1 MFYAGF
7 VDSGRGKMPHVS
19 VFHESRYGR
28 WRRHLVPLHAPD
40 RECMVPGT
48 GKESSRETLVASGS
62 DLGTISA
69 LIISPAIMAASG
81 WQRIFVVFSA
91 FSFFWVVMYVH
102 EGAGQPG
109 DDPRITV
116 EERTSILRNRIAN
129 PGTTHQT
136 LRRAGRSSNWTFAE
150 LSIHTLHTLNW
161 RVLVTSGP
169 RRRSMLRTCATITV
183 GSSCWTG
190 SRSMLAKA

>member
-1 MFYAGF
+1 MVVAKCLTCLLFTRASMGNTPF
-7 VDSGRGKMPHVS
+7 PTPVGKGVLFPCMHQIASAWYPVQQRS
-19 VFHESRYGR
+19 S
-28 WRRHLVPLHAPD
+28 LV
-40 RECMVPGT
+40 
-48 GKESSRETLVASGS
+48 TLVASGS
-62 DLGTISA
+62 DLATISA

-190 SRSMLAKA
+190 FRSMLAKA